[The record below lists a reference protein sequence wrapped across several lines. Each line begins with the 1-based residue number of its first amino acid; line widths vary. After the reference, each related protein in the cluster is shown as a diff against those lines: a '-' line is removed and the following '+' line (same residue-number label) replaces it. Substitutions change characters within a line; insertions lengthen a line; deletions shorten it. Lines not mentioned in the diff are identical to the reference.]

1 MKLSRKKG
9 HHRNVPINT
18 TITPTTKLP
27 IEPDDDHL
35 HTLAKKTLLALS
47 LHTGIR
53 KISMDTINITTGVN
67 NDKVTDASD
76 NVVIHG
82 DRRKSLVIEIPPES
96 LYPRGG
102 GDSVQQTKK
111 M

>member
-9 HHRNVPINT
+9 HHRNISINT
-18 TITPTTKLP
+18 TITPITKLP
-27 IEPDDDHL
+27 IQPDDDHIY
-35 HTLAKKTLLALS
+35 TLAKKTLLALS

-67 NDKVTDASD
+67 NDKVTEAPD
-76 NVVIHG
+76 NVVIRG
-82 DRRKSLVIEIPPES
+82 DRRKSLVLELPPES
-96 LYPRGG
+96 LYPH
-102 GDSVQQTKK
+102 GDDGVQQTKK